1 MPVVFCACWDVFSI
15 FLQITGYFLV
25 SFQIFRNSSLYMSPP
40 QNKDV
45 DLLDIHSFNLT
56 EAINTLYVTQPPIP
70 ESLSVFII
78 QGFSR
83 CLKRLITPH
92 PGCRGCL
99 NFAKLS
105 PAAFL
110 SALVKKKK
118 KKLRKSQKWL
128 FSFFLISSFP
138 SPVPPFSSAHSV
150 PKNKR
155 EAGLTENRFSQLC
168 FLWLLFLFGQSSN
181 LSAHCLHLIF
191 LSLASTYPPF

>member
-1 MPVVFCACWDVFSI
+1 MYLLGCVFHLPTDYRLFPSFFSD
-15 FLQITGYFLV
+15 
-25 SFQIFRNSSLYMSPP
+25 FQKQQLIYVPPP

-99 NFAKLS
+99 NFANLNFS
-105 PAAFL
+105 LGAG
-110 SALVKKKK
+110 KKKK
-118 KKLRKSQKWL
+118 KKVKKITKMAVFF
-128 FSFFLISSFP
+128 FSYFL
-138 SPVPPFSSAHSV
+138 
-150 PKNKR
+150 
-155 EAGLTENRFSQLC
+155 
-168 FLWLLFLFGQSSN
+168 
-181 LSAHCLHLIF
+181 
-191 LSLASTYPPF
+191 LSLSCASFLLSPLCAEE

>member
-1 MPVVFCACWDVFSI
+1 MCLLGCVFHLPTDYRLFPSSFSD
-15 FLQITGYFLV
+15 
-25 SFQIFRNSSLYMSPP
+25 FQKQQLIYVSPP

-118 KKLRKSQKWL
+118 LRKSQKWL

-138 SPVPPFSSAHSV
+138 SPVPPFSSVHSV

-155 EAGLTENRFSQLC
+155 EAGLTESRFSQLC
-168 FLWLLFLFGQSSN
+168 FLWLLFFIWSEL
-181 LSAHCLHLIF
+181 
-191 LSLASTYPPF
+191 